1 MVFDTIMV
9 ESAPQTAPVETKVN
23 TSVEFALQVLGGKWK
38 LLIVYHLLEN
48 DRLRFGELG
57 RCMPGITQKM
67 LTQQLRDLEADGLVL
82 REVFAQVPPRV
93 EYSLTELGREAKLVL
108 ERLCRFG
115 KLAAQHNGV
124 PLATCRLAE
133 NADLAAAAD

>member
-1 MVFDTIMV
+1 MVFDTITA
-9 ESAPQTAPVETKVN
+9 ESAPQRAPVEAQAN

-67 LTQQLRDLEADGLVL
+67 LTQQLRDLESDGLVL

-93 EYSLTELGREAKLVL
+93 EYSLTELGRAAKTVL
-108 ERLCRFG
+108 LQLCAFG
-115 KLAAQHNGV
+115 KLSARHKGV
-124 PLATCRLAE
+124 QLATCRLGE
-133 NADLAAAAD
+133 RGE